1 LNNFYFKISELKK
14 FLNTYEKAYENIN
27 HKLDTSGIE
36 QLNISSSPKISNE
49 LKSRSLKKGFENI
62 KSSDLI
68 LTPLTPA
75 SNSNINIKQ
84 EHDQFSSTSPRVN
97 SNSLNKI
104 KEFYENELKMK
115 SEIYNQNINLLNQA
129 HSEDIK
135 KMRLDYEDKIE
146 QIIKRSEEEKMQLIG
161 RIHQL
166 EHETA
171 MRDLKLEFA
180 ANEKNEVIEFQKKYL
195 NEMKDLQKAFEDFK
209 KQTYEEFKILQ
220 KSKEDAIK
228 NANYYKDSYDR
239 LKEENEQTE
248 GLYKDN
254 FKLLKSKVESMKIL
268 VKNNEVLKTQL
279 EVSRSEINFLKSKID
294 KIENMQGLL
303 NTNGEL
309 GTLIN
314 NINNLN
320 NYHNTPQHSSYKKNS
335 NYEMSNFEKNMLSA
349 GGSNNRN
356 FQNIQTEMNY
366 LTEGGESIVRNNLF
380 SNKSSD
386 IVNYQNFS
394 NTGSILSP
402 HTARTDPRTVSPI
415 PLGHDNSNFYTD
427 RKTLSVLEENTYK
440 VIDLKKAHQKIKEME
455 DCLKSMNNENENL
468 KDKLGSV
475 ISNMSQTDMNMNQS
489 SRKSSQNTPVISEAN
504 SMNSAR
510 QLCTP
515 NKRRSSNIDREEIKY
530 SASFRNTKESHHRDL
545 TPPVVKSSLNQN
557 NNFYTL
563 RNFPPEEKPSHKD
576 YYNHVAPCQRE
587 REFNKHILTKSRCS
601 SEAEDDLDLQETIDD
616 NIIEFPLQLKIKGK
630 IKKISTNKQKYDS

>member
-1 LNNFYFKISELKK
+1 MSK
-14 FLNTYEKAYENIN
+14 
-27 HKLDTSGIE
+27 
-36 QLNISSSPKISNE
+36 E
-49 LKSRSLKKGFENI
+49 LKSRSFKKGLENI

-68 LTPLTPA
+68 LTPITPA
-75 SNSNINIKQ
+75 SNTNTNIKHEQ
-84 EHDQFSSTSPRVN
+84 DQFSSISPRVN
-97 SNSLNKI
+97 SSSFYKI

-115 SEIYNQNINLLNQA
+115 SEIYNQNINLLSQA
-129 HSEDIK
+129 HSEDVK

-146 QIIKRSEEEKMQLIG
+146 HVIKRSEEEKLQLIS
-161 RIHQL
+161 RIHLL
-166 EHETA
+166 EHENS

-180 ANEKNEVIEFQKKYL
+180 ANEKNEVVEFQKKYL

-209 KQTYEEFKILQ
+209 MQTYEEFKILQ

-239 LKEENEQTE
+239 LKEENDQTE

-309 GTLIN
+309 GNLIN

-320 NYHNTPQHSSYKKNS
+320 NFHNTPQHSSYKKHS
-335 NYEMSNFEKNMLSA
+335 YQEMSNFEKNMLSA
-349 GGSNNRN
+349 GGSNNNRN
-356 FQNIQTEMNY
+356 IHNIQTEMNY
-366 LTEGGESIVRNNLF
+366 LTEGGESIIRNNLF

-394 NTGSILSP
+394 NNGSILSP

-427 RKTLSVLEENTYK
+427 RKALSVLEENTYK

-475 ISNMSQTDMNMNQS
+475 ISNMSHVDMNINQS
-489 SRKSSQNTPVISEAN
+489 SRKSSQNTPVVSEAN

-510 QLCTP
+510 LLCTP
-515 NKRRSSNIDREEIKY
+515 NKRRSSIIDKEEIKY

-545 TPPVVKSSLNQN
+545 TPPVTKSSVNQN

-563 RNFPPEEKPSHKD
+563 RNFPPEEKTSYKD
-576 YYNHVAPCQRE
+576 YYNNAGPNQRE
-587 REFNKHILTKSRCS
+587 RECNKHVQTKSRCS
-601 SEAEDDLDLQETIDD
+601 SDDDLDLQETVDD

>member
-1 LNNFYFKISELKK
+1 MKK
-14 FLNTYEKAYENIN
+14 AL
-27 HKLDTSGIE
+27 
-36 QLNISSSPKISNE
+36 
-49 LKSRSLKKGFENI
+49 ENI

-68 LTPLTPA
+68 LTPLTPV
-75 SNSNINIKQ
+75 SNSNSHTKQ
-84 EHDQFSSTSPRVN
+84 EQEQFSSTSPRIN

-115 SEIYNQNINLLNQA
+115 TEIYNQNINLSNQA

-146 QIIKRSEEEKMQLIG
+146 HVIKRSEEEKMDLIK
-161 RIHQL
+161 RIQQL
-166 EHETA
+166 EHEA
-171 MRDLKLEFA
+171 ALRDLKLEFA
-180 ANEKNEVIEFQKKYL
+180 ANEKNEVVEFQKKYL

-209 KQTYEEFKILQ
+209 MQTYEEFKILQ
-220 KSKEDAIK
+220 KAKEDAIK

-239 LKEENEQTE
+239 LKDENDQTE

-279 EVSRSEINFLKSKID
+279 EVSKSEINFLKSKVD
-294 KIENMQGLL
+294 KLENMQGLL
-303 NTNGEL
+303 NTNGDL
-309 GTLIN
+309 GNFIN

-320 NYHNTPQHSSYKKNS
+320 NFNHTPQHSSYKKHSNHEMS
-335 NYEMSNFEKNMLSA
+335 NYEKNLLSG

-356 FQNIQTEMNY
+356 LQHIQTEMNY
-366 LTEGGESIVRNNLF
+366 LTEGGDSIIRNNLF

-394 NTGSILSP
+394 HTGSILSP

-427 RKTLSVLEENTYK
+427 RKALSVLDDNTYK

-475 ISNMSQTDMNMNQS
+475 ISNMSHVDMNLNQS
-489 SRKSSQNTPVISEAN
+489 SRKSSQNTPVVSEAN

-510 QLCTP
+510 LLCTP
-515 NKRRSSNIDREEIKY
+515 NKRRASNIDKEEIKY
-530 SASFRNTKESHHRDL
+530 SASFRNTRESHHRDL
-545 TPPVVKSSLNQN
+545 TPPVVKSSFNQN
-557 NNFYTL
+557 NHFYTL
-563 RNFPPEEKPSHKD
+563 RNAPPEEKTSYRD
-576 YYNHVAPCQRE
+576 YYNNAVSNRRE
-587 REFNKHILTKSRCS
+587 SNKQIPTKSRCS
-601 SEAEDDLDLQETIDD
+601 SEDDLDLQDTIDD

-630 IKKISTNKQKYDS
+630 IKKISTTKQKYDS

>member
-1 LNNFYFKISELKK
+1 MSK
-14 FLNTYEKAYENIN
+14 
-27 HKLDTSGIE
+27 
-36 QLNISSSPKISNE
+36 E
-49 LKSRSLKKGFENI
+49 LKSRSFKKGLENI

-68 LTPLTPA
+68 LTPITPA
-75 SNSNINIKQ
+75 SNTNTNIKHEQ
-84 EHDQFSSTSPRVN
+84 DQFSSISPRVN
-97 SNSLNKI
+97 SSSFYKI

-115 SEIYNQNINLLNQA
+115 SEIYNQNINLLSQA
-129 HSEDIK
+129 HSEDVK

-146 QIIKRSEEEKMQLIG
+146 HVIKRSEEEKLQLIS
-161 RIHQL
+161 RIHLL
-166 EHETA
+166 EHENS

-180 ANEKNEVIEFQKKYL
+180 ANEKNEVVEFQKKYL

-209 KQTYEEFKILQ
+209 MQTYEEFKILQ

-239 LKEENEQTE
+239 LKEENDQTE

-309 GTLIN
+309 GNLIN

-320 NYHNTPQHSSYKKNS
+320 NFHNTPQHSSYKKHS
-335 NYEMSNFEKNMLSA
+335 YQEMSNFEKNMLSA

-356 FQNIQTEMNY
+356 IHNIQTEMNY
-366 LTEGGESIVRNNLF
+366 LTEGGESIIRNNLF

-394 NTGSILSP
+394 NNGSILSP

-427 RKTLSVLEENTYK
+427 RKALSVLEENTYK

-475 ISNMSQTDMNMNQS
+475 ISNMSHVDMNINQS
-489 SRKSSQNTPVISEAN
+489 SRKSSQNTPVVSEAN

-510 QLCTP
+510 LLCTP
-515 NKRRSSNIDREEIKY
+515 NKRRSSIIDKEEIKY

-545 TPPVVKSSLNQN
+545 TPPVSKSSLNQN

-563 RNFPPEEKPSHKD
+563 RNFPPEEKTSYKD
-576 YYNHVAPCQRE
+576 YYNNAGPNQRE
-587 REFNKHILTKSRCS
+587 RECNKHIQTKSRCS
-601 SEAEDDLDLQETIDD
+601 SDDDLDLQETVDD

-630 IKKISTNKQKYDS
+630 IKKITTNKQKYDS